1 MLTII
6 GVVRLVRRLILLK
19 RSTWL
24 ARLTLQE
31 RPLLEMARLLR
42 QFTLSRQYTWLEDH
56 FTGTLP
62 LLGYSHYWGSSLIAA
77 AHVVETIH
85 LTGAAHFMETTPL
98 AGILPI
104 IGVVRLLQRL
114 ILLKQ
119 FT

>member
-1 MLTII
+1 MAGETHLIET
-6 GVVRLVRRLILLK
+6 ILL
-19 RSTWL
+19 TG
-24 ARLTLQE
+24 
-31 RPLLEMARLLR
+31 
-42 QFTLSRQYTWLEDH
+42 EDH
-56 FTGTLP
+56 
-62 LLGYSHYWGSSLIAA
+62 LI
-77 AHVVETIH
+77 ETIH